1 MTHSPHQNTP
11 DPGRLHPLLP
21 PSKLGHIRFY
31 EKTRALC
38 RPPGKPVV
46 RQLYALY
53 YLWESEHTPKRAKMI
68 IVGALVYFLSPI
80 DSIPDLLIPFGFS
93 DDIAVIALV
102 YSQMKK
108 LSDPKIFKK
117 KPVKRL
123 TSCLVLNWIQ
133 FDYTYI
139 KYV

>member
-11 DPGRLHPLLP
+11 DPEDYIPSFRHRNLDTSGFMKKLGRFAGRL
-21 PSKLGHIRFY
+21 
-31 EKTRALC
+31 
-38 RPPGKPVV
+38 GKPVV

-68 IVGALVYFLSPI
+68 IVGTLVYFLSPI

-102 YSQMKK
+102 YSQMKNYLTEDIQEKARQAADK
-108 LSDPKIFKK
+108 LFGS
-117 KPVKRL
+117 
-123 TSCLVLNWIQ
+123 
-133 FDYTYI
+133 
-139 KYV
+139 

>member
-11 DPGRLHPLLP
+11 DPEDYIPSFRRRNLDTSGFMKKLGRFAGRL
-21 PSKLGHIRFY
+21 
-31 EKTRALC
+31 
-38 RPPGKPVV
+38 GKPVV

-102 YSQMKK
+102 YSQMINYLTEDIQEKARQAADK
-108 LSDPKIFKK
+108 LFGS
-117 KPVKRL
+117 
-123 TSCLVLNWIQ
+123 
-133 FDYTYI
+133 
-139 KYV
+139 